1 VGHLLGGP
9 QVGRLAIMGTR
20 TKQIP
25 RTKLDALI
33 LAEARLYQLENSVT
47 ATREEIKR
55 ARDEY
60 EVASDIYLLDSGMD
74 N

>member
-1 VGHLLGGP
+1 
-9 QVGRLAIMGTR
+9 MGTR